1 MKRLGIALLCIALS
15 GCLTTKNVKPPS
27 NAPST
32 DASIKIAEAASS
44 VSRSLYELAEIEK
57 ATKPSFEKPLVKPTI
72 FDLQTRASIDWAGPI
87 TPLLK
92 NVAHAS
98 HYRLAVMGNAPAIP
112 VLINLTVRDQSIAQI
127 LRMIDYQ
134 AGQKANIKIYP
145 NRKTIELRYA
155 KV

>member
-1 MKRLGIALLCIALS
+1 
-15 GCLTTKNVKPPS
+15 
-27 NAPST
+27 
-32 DASIKIAEAASS
+32 
-44 VSRSLYELAEIEK
+44 
-57 ATKPSFEKPLVKPTI
+57 
-72 FDLQTRASIDWAGPI
+72 
-87 TPLLK
+87 
-92 NVAHAS
+92 
-98 HYRLAVMGNAPAIP
+98 MGNAPAIP